1 MKYITTTL
9 PNGLRV
15 IQMPS
20 ESTVVYCGYQINTG
34 SRNELPG
41 EEGLAHFCEHMTFK
55 GTDKRTAW
63 NIINCLESVGGDLNA
78 YTAKAHTVF
87 HAIVPK
93 EYTNR
98 AIGLLTDI
106 VFHSTYPQQEIDKEV
121 EVICDEIESYNDSP
135 SDLIYDDFE
144 NILFKGHQLGHN
156 VLGTK
161 DNVRS
166 FTTADALRFTG
177 KYYRPENAIFYIYG
191 GSGGTTIPK
200 LLQKAFSKYCS
211 EPKETVKPIITID
224 KAQPATALKPNP
236 STFCFDKGT
245 HQAHVMLGC
254 LAYSEK
260 EYCGIKGWAMDLL
273 NNMIGGPAMNSQLNI
288 KLRERKG
295 LVYSV
300 DSSWGV
306 YSDTGYW
313 TVYFGCD
320 AKDIDHCL
328 RIVHKVLDSYREKP
342 LSERKLNAAKKQLK
356 GQIRIDRDNNRDSFA
371 QDFGCVFLHENRQY
385 DVDALCK
392 GIDSVTPQ
400 DIQNVANEI
409 FSPDRLTTL
418 IYK

>member
-1 MKYITTTL
+1 MKYLTTTL

-15 IQMPS
+15 IQLPNDS
-20 ESTVVYCGYQINTG
+20 SVVYCGYQINAG
-34 SRNELPG
+34 ARNEQPG
-41 EEGLAHFCEHMTFK
+41 DEGLAHFCEHMTFK
-55 GTDKRTAW
+55 GTKKRTAW

-87 HAIVPK
+87 HAVVPK
-93 EYTNR
+93 EYANR
-98 AIGLLTDI
+98 AVDLLTDI
-106 VFHSTYPQQEIDKEV
+106 VFHSTYPQKEIDKEV

-135 SDLIYDDFE
+135 SDLIYDDFD
-144 NILFKGHQLGHN
+144 NILFKGHPLGHN

-177 KYYRPENAIFYIYG
+177 KYYRPENAIFYMYG
-191 GSGGTTIPK
+191 GSEGTAISK
-200 LLQKAFSKYCS
+200 LLQKAFNKYS
-211 EPKETVKPIITID
+211 PTPIEPVKPLITIEN
-224 KAQPATALKPNP
+224 KQPATVLKPNP
-236 STFCFDKGT
+236 STFNFDKGT

-254 LAYSEK
+254 LGYSEK
-260 EYCGIKGWAMDLL
+260 DYCGIKGWAMDLL
-273 NNMIGGPAMNSQLNI
+273 NNMIGGPVMNSQLNI

-320 AKDIDHCL
+320 VKDVDRCL
-328 RIVHKVLDSYREKP
+328 RIVHKVLDGYREKP
-342 LSERKLNAAKKQLK
+342 LSEQKLKAAKKQLK

-400 DIQNVANEI
+400 DIQAVANEI